1 MVLSAKDYGVPQNRP
16 RIFIVLW
23 REDVNITNFVYP
35 SPMKTKLEWE
45 IFWKQMFQNHLR
57 FQINYGKVIREEKVN
72 MSKKEMDLDIAC
84 LMKNQNLQAQFPVGI
99 TRMEVKF

>member
-1 MVLSAKDYGVPQNRP
+1 
-16 RIFIVLW
+16 
-23 REDVNITNFVYP
+23 
-35 SPMKTKLEWE
+35 
-45 IFWKQMFQNHLR
+45 MFQNHLR

-99 TRMEVKF
+99 TKMEVKF